1 MKSLSKKMF
10 PLVMAVLVV
19 LVTACSNT
27 PTLISSSTAAAP
39 APAAPGASEATPA
52 PAPAKPALDKKYS
65 FTVGTSS
72 SGGSVYAIG
81 AGLSNLLTDG
91 IDNLDMRAIA
101 TGGAVDN
108 VGLMGRKEVQFA
120 CNASNTNFLAFG
132 GQLSGMDEQTN
143 LRGIL
148 SLYPSVFHFIVGKKS
163 GITDFD
169 KLGGRKGAVGAPA
182 SATDL
187 YCTDVLNYYGYD
199 YKDRKDVEAVYANTT
214 DATGLFKDGHIDWAL
229 FPLGVP
235 GSAVLDLS
243 LTGNVD
249 MLPIAGADRDGMLE
263 KYPYYVPYTI
273 PGGTYSGFDNDI
285 DTIGCVITFVAD
297 ESVDE
302 EVVYQVTKYIWENID
317 SVKNI
322 AKGLDWMNKD
332 TAMQGLG
339 VPLHPGA
346 ERYYKEVGWL

>member
-1 MKSLSKKMF
+1 MKILKKSLPF
-10 PLVMAVLVV
+10 LMALLVV
-19 LVTACSNT
+19 AVTACSNT
-27 PTLISSSTAAAP
+27 PQLISSSTP
-39 APAAPGASEATPA
+39 SATTPDGSSA
-52 PAPAKPALDKKYS
+52 GESTGVTLDKKYS

-81 AGLSNLLTDG
+81 AGLSNMLTES

-108 VGLMGRKEVQFA
+108 VGLLSRNEVQFA
-120 CNASNTNFLAFG
+120 LNASNTNFLAYNG
-132 GQLSGMDEQTN
+132 ELSGLDKQEN

-148 SLYPSVFHFIVGKKS
+148 SLYPSVFHFIVGKSS
-163 GITDFD
+163 GIQSFD
-169 KLGGRKGAVGAPA
+169 QLGGKKGAVGAPA

-187 YCTDVLNYYGYD
+187 YCTDVLNYFGYN
-199 YKDRKDVEAVYANTT
+199 YKERKDVEAVYANTT
-214 DATGLFKDGHIDWAL
+214 DATDLFKDGHIDWAL

-243 LTGNVD
+243 MAGSINI
-249 MLPIAGADRDGMLE
+249 LPIEGADRDGIL
-263 KYPYYVPYTI
+263 KQYPYYVPYTL
-273 PGGTYSGFDNDI
+273 PGDTYSGFDADI
-285 DTIGCVITFVAD
+285 ETIGCVITMVAD

-317 SVKNI
+317 AVKNI
-322 AKGLDWMNKD
+322 ANGLNWMSKD
-332 TAMQGLG
+332 TAVEGIG

-346 ERYYKEVGWL
+346 ERYYKEIGWL